1 MKSSAYR
8 KPLDLERSGLSDFRR
23 TVAKGG
29 VIMSWFLLCLNKY
42 ADFSGRARRKEYW
55 FFILFL
61 WLTIFGLSIIGGIL
75 GAVAEIAG
83 PIFSGLA
90 VLAMLGAFIPTLAVA
105 VRRLHD
111 TGKSGGWIFINLV
124 PLVGG
129 LWFLFLM
136 VSQGTSGSNDY
147 GDDPLLLE

>member
-1 MKSSAYR
+1 
-8 KPLDLERSGLSDFRR
+8 
-23 TVAKGG
+23 
-29 VIMSWFLLCLNKY
+29 MSWFLLCLNKY
-42 ADFSGRARRKEYW
+42 ADFNGRARRKEYW

-61 WLTIFGLSIIGGIL
+61 WLIQLGLIILGGVL

-83 PIFSGLA
+83 TVFGGLA
-90 VLAMLGAFIPTLAVA
+90 ILVMLGAIIPALAVA

-111 TGKSGGWIFINLV
+111 TGKSGGWIFISLIPV
-124 PLVGG
+124 VGG

-136 VSQGTSGSNDY
+136 VSQGTDGSNDY

>member
-1 MKSSAYR
+1 
-8 KPLDLERSGLSDFRR
+8 
-23 TVAKGG
+23 
-29 VIMSWFLLCLNKY
+29 MSWFLLCLNKY
-42 ADFSGRARRKEYW
+42 ADFNGRARRKEYW

-61 WLTIFGLSIIGGIL
+61 WLIQLGLIIVGSIL
-75 GAVAEIAG
+75 GAVTEIAAT
-83 PIFSGLA
+83 IFSGLA
-90 VLAMLGAFIPTLAVA
+90 ILVMLGAIIPALAVA

>member
-1 MKSSAYR
+1 
-8 KPLDLERSGLSDFRR
+8 
-23 TVAKGG
+23 
-29 VIMSWFLLCLNKY
+29 MSWFLLCLNKY
-42 ADFSGRARRKEYW
+42 ADFNGRARRKEYW

-61 WLTIFGLSIIGGIL
+61 WLIQLGLIILGGVL

-83 PIFSGLA
+83 TVFAGLA
-90 VLAMLGAFIPTLAVA
+90 VLVTLGAIIPAIAVA

-129 LWFLFLM
+129 FIFLFFM